1 MERKQPHVGDH
12 VIYTNEVGVDR
23 NAVVIAVWG
32 DVAEQGSSPYGGMPG
47 LNVVMASA
55 DPDCTDIYGRQIERE
70 TSVVHKT
77 DQPAHGCYWRWPG
90 EERNPIQEPTDK

>member
-12 VIYTNEVGVDR
+12 VLYTDARGGDR
-23 NAVVIAVWG
+23 NAIVICVFG
-32 DVAEQGSSPYGGMPG
+32 DVEQEGSSPYGSMPG
-47 LNVVMASA
+47 VNVVMANS
-55 DPDCTDIYGRQIERE
+55 DPECDDPYGRQIERE

-90 EERNPIQEPTDK
+90 EERNPIQEPTEK